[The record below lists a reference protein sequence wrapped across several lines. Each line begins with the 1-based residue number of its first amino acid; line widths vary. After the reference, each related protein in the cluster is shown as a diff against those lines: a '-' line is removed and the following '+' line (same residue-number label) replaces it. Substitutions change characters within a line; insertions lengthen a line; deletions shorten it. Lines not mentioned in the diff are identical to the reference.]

1 MTTELGEWLIVAF
14 TFVVAGSTVA
24 YAILTWK
31 LVAETRTMREV
42 QTEPRVSARL
52 ELAQSLDHRAVE
64 LVIRNEGQGQAHKIK
79 FSFEDDLAP
88 FIERGHRGPLD
99 EIPAFKNGL
108 PNMAPG
114 QQFRFFL
121 GWLVSDEVKNATSPL
136 RSIGVYYKNLSGKSL
151 RDEYTLDFSQ
161 FFGVLIEQDYLQR
174 IADHLNVIQQDIH
187 LVAQGLTSLRVVT
200 QTKQELQRLR
210 EERHI
215 EPTDGTQTAAEVPK
229 SVDDDDNGNGD

>member
-1 MTTELGEWLIVAF
+1 MTAELGDWLIVAF

-99 EIPAFKNGL
+99 EVPAFKNGL

-121 GWLVSDEVKNATSPL
+121 GWLVADEVKNATTPL
-136 RSIGVYYKNLSGKSL
+136 RSIGVHYENLSGKLL

-161 FFGVLIEQDYLQR
+161 FFGVLIEQDYLQQ
-174 IADHLNVIQQDIH
+174 IADHLNVIQQYVH
-187 LVAQGLTSLRVVT
+187 ELAQGYKPLPVAAKR
-200 QTKQELQRLR
+200 
-210 EERHI
+210 
-215 EPTDGTQTAAEVPK
+215 PTHTESPHEAQDKIPEDGVR
-229 SVDDDDNGNGD
+229 DDMLNSDARTE